1 MDFHK
6 LIVYL
11 CDLFVLLIH
20 DLSECLQVT
29 SPQLSDIDMGRLKGY
44 HTACQTLRSVPTPQ
58 EKAKE
63 SLYQLA
69 EQARQNDYQ
78 VVLNFTNQ
86 LTSLF
91 LFFRSN
97 LEFIDVCIYMY
108 WIL

>member
-6 LIVYL
+6 LTVYL

-78 VVLNFTNQ
+78 VVFNVT
-86 LTSLF
+86 TSLF
-91 LFFRSN
+91 LF
-97 LEFIDVCIYMY
+97 LEVI
-108 WIL
+108 